1 MFCPLITIE
10 GACDCECVWVSVCV
24 HTSRCNMELLFWQWR
39 SISFAIFFGTEKKK
53 KKIVLFYF
61 GSSAPPP
68 YFLFSLNEFVLLWK
82 THTIVYIQL
91 LLRVVV
97 IRGGLS
103 RRAEMEQ
110 GLDPSGSDTE
120 PQYRRHWLAGKV
132 RMLEQIQRL
141 QKQEACLFSL
151 LAADCLM
158 SSTAENF
165 LIQLIVPLSDRLGH
179 DTKLLLDTNTVT
191 F

>member
-1 MFCPLITIE
+1 MFVCIHQDVIWNYFFGNE
-10 GACDCECVWVSVCV
+10 GAF
-24 HTSRCNMELLFWQWR
+24 RLP
-39 SISFAIFFGTEKKK
+39 FFLVLKKKK

-110 GLDPSGSDTE
+110 GLDPSGSDTG